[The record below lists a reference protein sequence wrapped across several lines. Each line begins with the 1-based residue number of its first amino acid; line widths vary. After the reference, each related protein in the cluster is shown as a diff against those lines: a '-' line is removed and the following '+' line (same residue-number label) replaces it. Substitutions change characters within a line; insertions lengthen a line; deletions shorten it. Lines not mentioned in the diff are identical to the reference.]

1 MSTSLFRQEVLQA
14 QQGRWLGSIRI
25 ATRPVFTAV
34 TLVSVL
40 LAAALAAF
48 AAFGQVQRKASVP
61 GILVPAGGLI
71 AVAAPQ
77 DGVVAQWL
85 VGEGDAVRRGQAV
98 VRIRS
103 ERHTDSGEAG
113 QAARLALQRR
123 RDSLDSELRLLEAD
137 LRQREQAAAERLR
150 SLESEQRQLRQELD
164 NLGVRLDA
172 ARRNQQRFAEL
183 VARGFVSPVQAQQR
197 DDELFELLSRDNAAR
212 RGLEALERERGTLR
226 AEAAARRT
234 AWLANQE
241 PLKRALALLAQEEV
255 DLDARQG
262 ALVLAPQDGLV
273 GSIARP
279 AGHGVRAGQT
289 VASIVTT
296 ATKADARDASSE
308 SPLGDAVAGART
320 RAGVD
325 LHAHLYA
332 PTRKA
337 GFVRAGQAVWLRL
350 DAYPYQK
357 YGMARGVVAH
367 VSDAPLAPE
376 DLPSGQ
382 GGPLLAAAQSGEPL
396 LRITVH
402 LAQQHVVADGRRW
415 PLRPSTTL
423 EADVL
428 QERRAVWE
436 WLFEPLLAARERS
449 KVLSSHPSRDNE
461 GG

>member
-1 MSTSLFRQEVLQA
+1 MA
-14 QQGRWLGSIRI
+14 
-25 ATRPVFTAV
+25 
-34 TLVSVL
+34 
-40 LAAALAAF
+40 
-48 AAFGQVQRKASVP
+48 
-61 GILVPAGGLI
+61 
-71 AVAAPQ
+71 
-77 DGVVAQWL
+77 
-85 VGEGDAVRRGQAV
+85 
-98 VRIRS
+98 
-103 ERHTDSGEAG
+103 
-113 QAARLALQRR
+113 
-123 RDSLDSELRLLEAD
+123 
-137 LRQREQAAAERLR
+137 
-150 SLESEQRQLRQELD
+150 
-164 NLGVRLDA
+164 
-172 ARRNQQRFAEL
+172 
-183 VARGFVSPVQAQQR
+183 
-197 DDELFELLSRDNAAR
+197 NAAR
-212 RGLEALERERGTLR
+212 RGLEALERERGALR

-376 DLPSGQ
+376 DLPTGQ

-402 LAQQHVVADGRRW
+402 MAQQHVVADGRRW